1 MRTPITVCLLSFAL
15 PIVAQNADFE
25 KFRQQQRASF
35 EQFRN
40 DQQDKYDAF
49 RESVNQQYADFMR
62 QAWAEFPVREAD
74 VPAEEERVEPVEYE
88 ESVGSADKSTKD
100 NGEVEAEVSREP
112 QFATNWSLSFRSSA
126 KEEKTPARQSRQIVA
141 DPAVAVVPTPAA
153 APEPIAPVNPQETDY
168 KRVPVAYYGST
179 ITLGF
184 PTTDNLKISSL
195 GEDALADAWK
205 LLSGKQYDIT
215 VKTALDARQSNRLC
229 DWAYMDLLRAATE
242 QQYGKTNEAVL
253 MQAFL
258 MTQSGYRVRL
268 AKVADRLFMLVASK
282 YQIYNMRY
290 LSVEGTKFYVTG
302 DYKGERL
309 QLCPSKFDK
318 EQSLSLQLAAL
329 PKFGESPTPKR
340 KLTSKKGVTASVSV
354 NRNLIDFF
362 RQYPQAN
369 IDGDFTT
376 RWAAYANTPLDKSIK
391 DELYPPLERTVLA
404 MNERDAVGILLNWVQ
419 TAFKYGYDDEVWGGD
434 RAFFTQETL
443 YYPESDCEDRAIL
456 FSRLVRDLLGL
467 DVALVYYPGHLA
479 AAVAFKGQVD
489 GDWIECNGRKY
500 VVCDPTYINAPV
512 GLTMPG
518 MENKTAKIIMLK

>member
-1 MRTPITVCLLSFAL
+1 MKKGFLIVWMLGMGAWG
-15 PIVAQNADFE
+15 VAQNADFE
-25 KFRQQQRASF
+25 KFRQEQRAGF
-35 EQFRN
+35 EKYRT
-40 DQQDKYDAF
+40 DQQEKYDAF
-49 RESVNQQYADFMR
+49 RERVNREYAEFMR
-62 QAWAEFPVREAD
+62 KAWAEFPVREAE
-74 VPAEEERVEPVEYE
+74 VPEEEERIAPVEYRSTDTVTSVQAE
-88 ESVGSADKSTKD
+88 ES
-100 NGEVEAEVSREP
+100 RQP
-112 QFATNWSLSFRSSA
+112 QFATNWSMSFRSSA
-126 KEEKTPARQSRQIVA
+126 QPEKKQVQQSRQIAA
-141 DPAVAVVPTPAA
+141 DPAVAVVPKPTPT
-153 APEPIAPVNPQETDY
+153 PEPIAPVNVRETADCQH
-168 KRVPVAYYGST
+168 VPVSYYGST
-179 ITLGF
+179 ISIGF
-184 PTTDNLKISSL
+184 PRKDNLKIGDLS
-195 GEDALADAWK
+195 EDNLADAWQ

-215 VKTALDARQSNRLC
+215 VKTALDARQANRLC
-229 DWAYMDLLRAATE
+229 DWAYMEVLKAASE
-242 QQYGKTNEAVL
+242 QQYGKSNEAVL

-309 QLCPSKFDK
+309 QMCPSKFDK
-318 EQSLSLQLAAL
+318 EQSLSMQLAAL
-329 PKFGESPTPKR
+329 PKFGEQPTPKR

-354 NRNLIDFF
+354 NKNLIEFF

-376 RWAAYANTPLDKSIK
+376 RWAAYANTPLDKSIR

-434 RAFFTQETL
+434 RAFFAQETL

-479 AAVAFKGQVD
+479 AAVAFKGQVE
-489 GDWIECNGRKY
+489 GDWIDCNGRKY
-500 VVCDPTYINAPV
+500 VICDPTYINAPV
-512 GLTMPG
+512 GMTMPG
-518 MENKTAKIIMLK
+518 MENKTAKIIVLK